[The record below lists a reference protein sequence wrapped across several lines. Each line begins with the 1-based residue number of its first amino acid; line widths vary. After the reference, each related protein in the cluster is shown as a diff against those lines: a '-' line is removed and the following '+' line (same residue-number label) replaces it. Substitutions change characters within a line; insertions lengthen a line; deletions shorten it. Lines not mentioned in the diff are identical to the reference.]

1 LYSVVKQ
8 RLLQQQK
15 MLLYAVRLAT
25 KFSAMDSR
33 LFVLA
38 HQEARRQA
46 QQFMAAAPDGW
57 RIECK
62 PPRRNSA
69 INAAL
74 HAMLGRIAAR
84 VPWAG
89 KLRGIETW
97 KRLLVAAWCRAQ
109 NDGVEILPALDGQGV
124 DIVFRPTSKMTQD
137 EMRDLLGYIE
147 AWAAEQP
154 EIQEDE
160 E

>member
-1 LYSVVKQ
+1 
-8 RLLQQQK
+8 
-15 MLLYAVRLAT
+15 MT
-25 KFSAMDSR
+25 DSR

-46 QQFMAAAPDGW
+46 QQFMAEAPDGW

-62 PPRRNSA
+62 PPSRNSA

-74 HAMLGRIAAR
+74 HGMLGEIAAR

-89 KLRGIETW
+89 KLRNIETW

-109 NDGVEILPALDGQGV
+109 NDAVEILPALDGQGV
-124 DIVFRPTSKMTQD
+124 DIVFRPTAKMTQA

-154 EIQEDE
+154 EMQEDNE
-160 E
+160 